1 MRNREFARMDKN
13 TLGVLLIAGTLVLS
27 GCGQRTDDVMGTD
40 QSITDSGTG
49 VDTDVV
55 VPDIGAENT
64 DELHLRVLS
73 NVNSINTGGT
83 DVANITAL
91 VTDAN
96 NNALAATA
104 VVFRSTGGVLQN
116 ISEITDENGE
126 ASATLKL
133 PQDFQ
138 NQDIVVTVS
147 ANSFEAAVKVTA
159 LGSTLEVTGP
169 ETLVLGDKAELVMSL
184 MAGNGEPI
192 ANQTVNV
199 TSAAGNTIEPSVA
212 VTDPDGRVSIMVGSE
227 NSDDTIR
234 ITALNGTVNATHI
247 FEVAADILRF
257 SDTTIDAELPV
268 SQLNSIAVAWTSQGA
283 AVTGREL
290 RFSTTAGEIVG
301 AATVLTNAQGKAT
314 VTLRSSSAGPAKI
327 TVESAEDGQPKTS
340 VDVEFVATVPGK
352 VAIDATS
359 TRVHTTDSSTLMAL
373 VTDVNGNPVKNQVVD
388 FTSADLKGGQLNPAS
403 AKSNSAGVASVA
415 FTAGDNATEVDDI
428 QIQAKVKGTELVDLL
443 KLTVVKRVLNVTI
456 GTSNEINVKPLG
468 TQYAL
473 PFIVQVADGSG
484 TPLEDATVKLSIRP
498 LYYMKG
504 KMVLVNDKD
513 FEYATDIENWSA
525 HHWTVADAHEVCVT
539 EDGNGNRIL
548 DAGED
553 NNNNGSLDPQD
564 PAALAAIDSDE
575 YATISGGT
583 LSTDKNGSGYFEML
597 YPASNSLW
605 AYVEI
610 TARAEAL
617 GAEAEDF
624 FRTTLPL
631 PSNEVTEISESPAN
645 HYSPYGTVLV
655 CTSTD

>member
-1 MRNREFARMDKN
+1 MDKN
-13 TLGVLLIAGTLVLS
+13 KLGVLLIAGTLILG
-27 GCGQRTDDVMGTD
+27 GCGQRTDDVAATTTD
-40 QSITDSGTG
+40 QSTTDSGTD
-49 VDTDVV
+49 VDTGTT
-55 VPDIGAENT
+55 VPDIGAANT
-64 DELHLRVLS
+64 DELNVRVLS

-96 NNALAATA
+96 NNALANTA
-104 VVFRSTGGVLQN
+104 VTFRSTGGVLQN
-116 ISEITDENGE
+116 ISEATDENGE

-138 NQDIVVTVS
+138 NQDILVTVS
-147 ANSFEAAVKVTA
+147 ANTFEAAVKVTA

-184 MAGNGEPI
+184 VAGNGEPI
-192 ANQTVNV
+192 ANQTVSV

-234 ITALNGTVNATHI
+234 ITALNGTVNATHK

-257 SDTTIDAELPV
+257 ADSAVDAELPV
-268 SQLNSIAVAWTSQGA
+268 SQVNSIAVTWSSQGS
-283 AVTGREL
+283 VVVEREL

-301 AATVLTNAQGKAT
+301 NATVLTNAQGQAT
-314 VTLRSSSAGPAKI
+314 VQLRSSSAGPAKI
-327 TVESAEDGQPKTS
+327 TVEAAEDGQPKTS

-352 VAIDATS
+352 IAIDATS

-373 VTDVNGNPVKNQVVD
+373 VTDVNGNPVKNQTVD
-388 FTSADLKGGQLNPAS
+388 FTSVDLKGGQLNPAS

-415 FTAGDNATEVDDI
+415 FTAGDNATEVNDI
-428 QIQAKVKGTELVDLL
+428 QVEARVKGTELTDLL
-443 KLTVVKRVLNVTI
+443 NLTVVKRVLNVTI
-456 GTSNEINVKPLG
+456 GTSNEINIKPLG

-498 LYYMKG
+498 IYYRKG
-504 KMVLVNDKD
+504 SMTLVNDGG

-525 HHWTVADAHEVCVT
+525 HHWTVAEANIVCGT

-548 DAGED
+548 DTGED
-553 NNNNGSLDPQD
+553 NNGNGSLDPQD

-631 PSNEVTEISESPAN
+631 PSPEVTEISESPAN
-645 HYSPYGTVLV
+645 HYSPYGTNLD
-655 CTSTD
+655 CTNTD